1 MAYINHDLIES
12 DVFLIP
18 IARLELHDIEEYFS
32 SKRRLRKIFNLRAK
46 HTMSEKFLIL
56 SCQKNVCAKRIT
68 ADAFVVQSRTVTN
81 CIFRFVTSHERF
93 CIPNDVNF
101 LYF

>member
-18 IARLELHDIEEYFS
+18 IVSLELHDIEEYFS
-32 SKRRLRKIFNLRAK
+32 SNRRLLKIFNLGRK
-46 HTMSEKFLIL
+46 HTTSEKYLML
-56 SCQKNVCAKRIT
+56 LCQKNIGAKRIA
-68 ADAFVVQSRTVTN
+68 ADAFVLQSRTVTN

-93 CIPNDVNF
+93 CIPNDVYF
-101 LYF
+101 LPI